1 MRCRESYYHCG
12 DHLLRT
18 LAPQIGEIRDAIASV
33 TWKPEFVFESQAQ
46 TLRHQAAYNR
56 AFATEF
62 STRGW
67 EYQPLL
73 REHPRLIGDFR
84 KHLVFVEVQFGNS
97 ATLFRDYYKFQYGL
111 ANGLLSLV
119 VLVVPA
125 VAREFFPT
133 RPASVANMAEY
144 SLAETCLTVLP
155 IRVPTLL
162 IGLLPEN

>member
-12 DHLLRT
+12 DHLLQT

-62 STRGW
+62 SIRGW

-111 ANGLLSLV
+111 ANGLLSLA
-119 VLVVPA
+119 VLVVSSSQHGQPA
-125 VAREFFPT
+125 LPT
-133 RPASVANMAEY
+133 WLSIRWQRLVSQFCRSV
-144 SLAETCLTVLP
+144 CQHC
-155 IRVPTLL
+155 
-162 IGLLPEN
+162 